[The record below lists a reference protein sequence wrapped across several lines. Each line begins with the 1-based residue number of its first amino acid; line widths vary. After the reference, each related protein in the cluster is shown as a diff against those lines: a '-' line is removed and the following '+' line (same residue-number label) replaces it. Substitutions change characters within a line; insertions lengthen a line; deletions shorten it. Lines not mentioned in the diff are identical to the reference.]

1 MVQGGTVFLKCAL
14 DEVQSAGTAV
24 KTSKDLNG
32 KVSTNSL
39 SCGASC
45 LRPKENSAANKKK
58 ANVTD
63 SAGGAVAGMMD
74 GGGGENLESPIDYN
88 RYCFYNCRP
97 YDFAVGNICV
107 GLDRKMKKAVQ
118 GEVDPA
124 LHPQVTDPKL
134 QKAWA
139 EATGASPAPTE
150 PPTTTTASLPCAE
163 SDPCAYKL
171 MNASI
176 QDAKIHYAKAKE
188 QSVKAAGVASM
199 TG

>member
-1 MVQGGTVFLKCAL
+1 MEAGGTVFLKCAL
-14 DEVQSAGTAV
+14 DEVQSKGAAV
-24 KTSKDLNG
+24 ATSKDLNG
-32 KVSTNSL
+32 KVSTDSL
-39 SCGASC
+39 SCKASC
-45 LRPKENSAANKKK
+45 LPPKASSSEMGDEDKKNS
-58 ANVTD
+58 T
-63 SAGGAVAGMMD
+63 D
-74 GGGGENLESPIDYN
+74 GGTGVMGMVPGGDDMASPIDYN